1 MRHQRRETWKFPVSE
16 GKNQKNERRKEGKRT
31 KKERRDEVERVREAF
46 TDISEANEDPF
57 LLIVAPS
64 SSFFIS
70 LFLVSSQHNGETGS
84 CRMQLRAE
92 CSQDTLWWIERDDAK
107 HTESYTYANVRKF
120 ESSHIFFHEIKIYFV
135 NIIKYVYNIYYI
147 YYNYFNNKYL
157 LTIIYWQLIIILK
170 RAKK

>member
-1 MRHQRRETWKFPVSE
+1 MEIPRFRGEESEEWKKEGRKENKEGEEGRSRESSRSVYRHLRGQRRPFSSY
-16 GKNQKNERRKEGKRT
+16 RR
-31 KKERRDEVERVREAF
+31 
-46 TDISEANEDPF
+46 PLF
-57 LLIVAPS
+57 LLLHL
-64 SSFFIS
+64 SFS
-70 LFLVSSQHNGETGS
+70 RLGQHNGETGS